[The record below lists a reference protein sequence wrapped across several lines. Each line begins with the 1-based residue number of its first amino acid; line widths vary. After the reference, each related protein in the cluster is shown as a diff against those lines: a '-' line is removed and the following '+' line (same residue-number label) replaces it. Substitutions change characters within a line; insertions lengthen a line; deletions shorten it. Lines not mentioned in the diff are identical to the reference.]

1 MNIAVILAGGIG
13 TRMGADRPK
22 QFLEVLGKPVIQYTL
37 ETFQRHPGVDAIEIV
52 SIASHIEYMRELV
65 NGAGISKAK
74 YICKGGSTFQESV
87 MRGIESLKGKASN
100 DDVILIHYGASPFTS
115 DAVISDA
122 IRVCREKGNASPAA
136 PMPYLTARRTD
147 GEKTTEW
154 LDRDLVMRLN
164 TPQALRY
171 GYAVDL
177 YERAARD
184 GWLDRVDPH
193 TVSLMLAMGEP
204 VYFSLD
210 ESTNI
215 KITTPG
221 DLRLFEGW
229 VLAGKRH
236 AGEGAE

>member
-1 MNIAVILAGGIG
+1 M
-13 TRMGADRPK
+13 
-22 QFLEVLGKPVIQYTL
+22 
-37 ETFQRHPGVDAIEIV
+37 
-52 SIASHIEYMRELV
+52 
-65 NGAGISKAK
+65 
-74 YICKGGSTFQESV
+74 
-87 MRGIESLKGKASN
+87 
-100 DDVILIHYGASPFTS
+100 ILIHYGAPPFTS
-115 DAVISDA
+115 EAVISDA
-122 IRVCREKGNASPAA
+122 IRICSEKRNASPAA

-177 YERAARD
+177 CERVTRD

-193 TVSLMLAMGEP
+193 TVLFMLAMGEP

-210 ESTNI
+210 ESANI

-221 DLRLFEGW
+221 DLCLFEGW
-229 VLAGKRH
+229 VLAGRRH
-236 AGEGAE
+236 AREGVE